1 MKNKGADMKILL
13 TIDDTDNLTSAG
25 TGELCETIA
34 ASIEEK
40 GWGTCSGVTRHQL
53 FVHEDIPY
61 TSHNSSMCFRATIH
75 KDHFEPIIA
84 FASNFL
90 KTESAEG
97 SDPGLCVINEETL
110 ADPQKLMEFG
120 KKAKKQVLTKAD
132 AYDLAKELDIHLS
145 EHGGTG
151 DGVIGALAGTGLRLT
166 GNDGRFKGNFQIPV
180 THSSTRVQDLLNH
193 PRVDRVETLQ
203 GLALPVDTIVSLS
216 NKVKTVLLNHESV
229 LLLFQ
234 DPEDHLW
241 KNCTK
246 QRLKGF

>member
-1 MKNKGADMKILL
+1 MKILL
-13 TIDDTDNLTSAG
+13 TIDDTDNLVSAG
-25 TGELCETIA
+25 TGELCEMIA

-53 FVHEDIPY
+53 FIHEDIPY
-61 TSHNSSMCFRATIH
+61 TSHNSSMCFRANIQE
-75 KDHFEPIIA
+75 DYLQSIID
-84 FASNFL
+84 FAANFL

-97 SDPGLCVINEETL
+97 SDPGLCVVNEETL
-110 ADPQKLMEFG
+110 QAPQKLIEFG
-120 KKAKKQVLTKAD
+120 EKAKKQVLTKAD
-132 AYDLAKELDIHLS
+132 AYGLAKELAIHLS

-166 GNDGRFKGNFQIPV
+166 GNDGRFKGHHQV
-180 THSSTRVQDLLNH
+180 SMKDTSTTVQKLLAHSGI
-193 PRVDRVETLQ
+193 DRVEDLH
-203 GLALPVDTIVSLS
+203 GESLPLDTTISLS
-216 NKVKTVLLNHESV
+216 NKVKTVLLDHKSV

-246 QRLKGF
+246 QQLKGF